1 MTFLRQGVQNHPL
14 CIDKMHF
21 YVYHQFSGLRI
32 LQLYAMDTMVK
43 IRCCV
48 YLLTAEAPPQEKTL
62 RNWRSGHLDS
72 DSGKSKKKNKPKQN
86 NSGVNFRWIAT
97 ISITSFF
104 LSVIMSY
111 TSKQALAHVGNIIA
125 FLILLAFIAL
135 GIVFDIIGVAATVSP
150 EKKFHSMAAR
160 KVSGA
165 KQAIWIVRNAEKVGS
180 FCNDVVG
187 DISGIIS
194 GATSAVIITHLTND
208 GTDLRSVILSLVIT
222 GCVSSLTIG
231 GKAIGKTFGISRSED
246 IVFAVGRVLAFFS
259 WKK

>member
-1 MTFLRQGVQNHPL
+1 M
-14 CIDKMHF
+14 
-21 YVYHQFSGLRI
+21 
-32 LQLYAMDTMVK
+32 
-43 IRCCV
+43 
-48 YLLTAEAPPQEKTL
+48 
-62 RNWRSGHLDS
+62 DS
-72 DSGKSKKKNKPKQN
+72 DSGKAKRKSKQKQQKQN
-86 NSGVNFRWIAT
+86 SGTVNVRWIAI

-104 LSVIMSY
+104 LSVVMSY
-111 TSKQALAHVGNIIA
+111 TSKQALEHVGNIIA
-125 FLILLAFIAL
+125 FVILFAFIAI
-135 GIVFDIIGVAATVSP
+135 GIIFDVIGVAATVST
-150 EKKFHSMAAR
+150 EKRFHSMAAR

-208 GTDLRSVILSLVIT
+208 GTDLRSLALSLVIT

-231 GKAIGKTFGISRSED
+231 GKAIGKTIGISRSED
-246 IVFAVGRVLAFFS
+246 IVFLVGRLLAVFS